1 VLGSVKRAAQPVG
14 RCHNANNQYC
24 GNGFS
29 LMHVMVVFCVK
40 IKKSGIPGRAEN
52 KKGNKPGVCSLN
64 FLKKSIRSCYSPKL
78 VLTNPM
84 LSCNAILT
92 TVFNVRNGPLLSP
105 FVDFFRSHS
114 LHLVGT
120 LVHPAGSTYTVSCV
134 SFSLHADHRQP
145 GKPDPV
151 SS

>member
-1 VLGSVKRAAQPVG
+1 
-14 RCHNANNQYC
+14 
-24 GNGFS
+24 
-29 LMHVMVVFCVK
+29 MHVVVVFCSQDKK
-40 IKKSGIPGRAEN
+40 IGYTWGAEN

-92 TVFNVRNGPLLSP
+92 TVIDVRQVPLLSP

-120 LVHPAGSTYTVSCV
+120 LAHPVGSAYTVSRV
-134 SFSLHADHRQP
+134 SLSLQADRRQP